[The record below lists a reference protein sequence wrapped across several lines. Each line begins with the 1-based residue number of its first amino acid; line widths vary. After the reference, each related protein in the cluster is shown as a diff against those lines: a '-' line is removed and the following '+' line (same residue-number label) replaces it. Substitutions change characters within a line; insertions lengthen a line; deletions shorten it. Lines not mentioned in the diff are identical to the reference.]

1 MALIDLQKIN
11 KQYDIKTILKDVDF
25 TLHEGKRIAIIGQ
38 NGQGKSTLM
47 KVITGE
53 VEPDNGEIS
62 IDKSVK
68 IEMLEQQPK
77 FSTGATVRE
86 AIEEQLIELKEA
98 QRRYEELTLLIVENF
113 DESKE
118 NQIGQNQELLDEQA
132 KIATYL
138 DHHNAWDINNK
149 IERVLQEFSLKNYEN
164 KDVSLLSGGE
174 QRRVG
179 LAGLILKKPDVLL
192 LDEPTN
198 HLDVYMV
205 EFLEEILLRENFT
218 LIFISHDRYFLDN
231 VATNIVEIEN
241 GILTKFRGGYKDY
254 LSQKEQ
260 MIINMQKEHE
270 NLVRKLR
277 EEAHWMQHGVTARRK
292 RNELRKE
299 NYFKLK
305 EQVKKNPAKIKKMS
319 LELDREKKSFNSTN
333 IVNKKKMLFE
343 LDNIYLTLG
352 EKELI
357 KNFTTRILQKDTIAI
372 VGPNGSGKSTI
383 LKVFLERLKIDMGS
397 FKKGDFNIG
406 YFDQHREMLDES
418 KTIMHTFCPNG
429 GDRVELNDGRNMHVF
444 GYLKNF
450 LFPKEYLDKKVGVLS
465 GGEKNRIALA
475 LLFTKKFDVL
485 IMDEP
490 TNDLDIPT
498 INILEQYLQSFQG
511 ALIFVSHDRYF
522 VDKIA
527 KKLFIFK
534 GNGLLEESYQK
545 YSEYLEDEKD
555 IKYIQEMETMETLEQ
570 IKSKEPVIQ
579 KIKKKVKLT
588 YNEQREHESL
598 PKEIEELE
606 SQMQDLN
613 NCLSNPHC
621 YEEKGIVSVS
631 QELDVVTKQY
641 DAKVERFLE
650 LEEFIEELEN
660 QKQ

>member
-11 KQYDIKTILKDVDF
+11 KQYDIKVILKDVDF
-25 TLHEGKRIAIIGQ
+25 TLQEGQRIAVIGQ
-38 NGQGKSTLM
+38 NGQGKSTFM
-47 KVITGE
+47 KIITGE
-53 VEPDNGEIS
+53 VEPDSGELA

-77 FSTGATVRE
+77 FESGTTVRE
-86 AIEEQLIELKEA
+86 AIEAQLVELKEA
-98 QRRYEELTLLIVENF
+98 QSKYEELTKLIVE
-113 DESKE
+113 DYE
-118 NQIGQNQELLDEQA
+118 NQELLEEQA
-132 KIATYL
+132 EVANFL
-138 DHHNAWDINNK
+138 DHHSAWDLDNK
-149 IERVLQEFSLKNYEN
+149 VERVLQEFSLKSYEN
-164 KDVSLLSGGE
+164 KDVTLLSGGE

-231 VATNIVEIEN
+231 IATNIVEIDG

-254 LSQKEQ
+254 LAQKEQ
-260 MIINMQKEHE
+260 MIVQMQKDHE
-270 NLVRKLR
+270 NLVRKFR

-305 EQVKKNPAKIKKMS
+305 DEIKKNPARINKMR
-319 LELDREKKSFNSTN
+319 LELDREKKAFMGGGV
-333 IVNKKKMLFE
+333 INKKKMLFE
-343 LDNIYLTLG
+343 LDNVTVQLG
-352 EKELI
+352 NKLLI
-357 KNFTTRILQKDTIAI
+357 NDFTTRILQKDTIAI
-372 VGPNGSGKSTI
+372 VGPNGSGKSTL
-383 LKVFLERLKIDMGS
+383 LKVFLERLEINSGR
-397 FKKGDFNIG
+397 FKKGDFKVG

-429 GDRVELNDGRNMHVF
+429 GDRVLLSDGRNMHVF

-475 LLFTKKFDVL
+475 LLFTKSFDVL

-534 GNGLLEESYQK
+534 GNGVLEESVQK

-555 IKYIQEMETMETLEQ
+555 FKYYEAMNEAEQKATQEKPKVEIKQE
-570 IKSKEPVIQ
+570 V
-579 KIKKKVKLT
+579 KKKVKLS
-588 YNEQREHESL
+588 YKEQQEYDNL
-598 PKEIEELE
+598 PDQIEALE
-606 SQMQDLN
+606 EKIEQIN
-613 NCLSNPHC
+613 TCLANPEC
-621 YEEKGIVSVS
+621 YQEKGIVAISE
-631 QELDVVTKQY
+631 ELDIISKEHETKM
-641 DAKVERFLE
+641 ERYLE
-650 LEEFIEELEN
+650 LEELIEELQN
-660 QKQ
+660 Q